1 MRDAEIAAQVTS
13 TIKVHLIGDTIN
25 FIVVQHRQFYAV
37 VVYFRNPYRFR
48 KFRKIV
54 KFARRNAGNQF
65 AIKQI
70 LGKVFRFVYNPAQSR
85 VSSRTIN
92 SFDLF
97 IFEDMRESLTIYENS
112 YLARWSMS
120 YVFSESTS
128 IGSSSSSFFGIGLA
142 ILMIKKL

>member
-1 MRDAEIAAQVTS
+1 MRDAEIAVRVTS

-25 FIVVQHRQFYAV
+25 FIVVQHRQFYAI
-37 VVYFRNPYRFR
+37 VVYFRNPYCFR
-48 KFRKIV
+48 KLHKIV

-65 AIKQI
+65 SIKRI
-70 LGKVFRFVYNPAQSR
+70 LGKVFRFVYNPARSQ

-97 IFEDMRESLTIYENS
+97 IFEDMRESLIIYENS

-120 YVFSESTS
+120 YVFNESTS
-128 IGSSSSSFFGIGLA
+128 IGSSSSSLFGIGLA
-142 ILMIKKL
+142 VLMIKKL